1 MFKKF
6 ENLQLWL
13 KRRLGRWMVVFPL
26 LSTGWGIA
34 SGITVSRDY
43 EKSRYLVGYLAALV
57 LLSVLLRLWLDRQAF
72 WLAESEEPVD
82 PPKGPRARL
91 KASLKKRP
99 ELVEVPTLQVT
110 QYCAQYIVTFSLP
123 LLYTAHAWTT
133 LILVTV
139 LAATTLWDQWWGFL
153 IRRSWYRSLIR
164 LLSTVLA
171 VAFVYPVFLPQ
182 ELDLFHPTLGILAL
196 LSVLPWDL
204 VTRKRTI
211 RRRDWFPSLGVGGLI
226 LAQSVLGAAT
236 WFPMLSVWIKS
247 PALGFG
253 IENRVLHEEIGSQVS
268 RDRLL
273 AGLASPEGLCCL
285 TPVKG
290 PSGISSTLVH
300 EWRVNGRLVDKILLP
315 PVLGTGHSPSEY
327 RTYSCKHY
335 FPNRAEITSISCL
348 AYLEG
353 HHLLSE
359 VEIAVTEAVK
369 K

>member
-1 MFKKF
+1 MR
-6 ENLQLWL
+6 L
-13 KRRLGRWMVVFPL
+13 KNRLGPWMVIFPI
-26 LSTGWGIA
+26 LSTSWGIA
-34 SGITVSRDY
+34 SGVTVSRDY

-57 LLSVLLRLWLDRQAF
+57 LLSVLLRLWMDRQAF
-72 WLAESEEPVD
+72 WLVEPEESANQSR
-82 PPKGPRARL
+82 GPRARL

-110 QYCAQYIVTFSLP
+110 QYCAQYIVMFSLP
-123 LLYTAHAWTT
+123 LLYTAHAWVT
-133 LILVTV
+133 LALVTI
-139 LAATTLWDQWWGFL
+139 LAATTLWDRWWGRL
-153 IRRSWYRSLIR
+153 IRQTWYRSLIR

-171 VAFVYPVFLPQ
+171 IAFVYPVFLPK
-182 ELDLFHPTLGILAL
+182 ELNLFHPTLGILAL

-204 VTRKRTI
+204 VTRRRSI
-211 RRRDWFPSLGVGGLI
+211 RRGDWLPAWGVGSLI

-247 PALGFG
+247 PAMGFG
-253 IENRVLHEEIGSQVS
+253 IENRVLHEEIKSQVS
-268 RDRLL
+268 RGQLI

-300 EWRVNGRLVDKILLP
+300 EWRVNGRLVDKIPLP
-315 PVLGTGHSPSEY
+315 PVLGTGHFPSEY

-335 FPNRAEITSISCL
+335 FPNPSEIASISCL

-359 VEIAVTEAVK
+359 VEIAVTEEVK